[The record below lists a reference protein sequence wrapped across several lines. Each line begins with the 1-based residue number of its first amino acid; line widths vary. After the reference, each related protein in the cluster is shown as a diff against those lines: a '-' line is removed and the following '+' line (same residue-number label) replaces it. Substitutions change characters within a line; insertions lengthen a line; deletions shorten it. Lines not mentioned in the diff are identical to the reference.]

1 MSEDMDMDAGMGNDM
16 EITDDDRL
24 WAMLAYILSP
34 LLPIIL
40 LLIEDKKDR
49 PFIKAHNMQAL
60 VLGLVSVVIA
70 TLLGWLVFPLCLNL
84 GLFIYAIYLG
94 MQAYQG
100 KLVTIPVITDLVKS
114 QGWV

>member
-1 MSEDMDMDAGMGNDM
+1 MSEDMDMGSDM

-34 LLPIIL
+34 LVPIIL
-40 LLIEDKKDR
+40 LLIEEKKDR

-60 VLGLVSVVIA
+60 VLGLVSVVVA

-100 KLVTIPVITDLVKS
+100 KMVTIPVITDFVKG
-114 QGWV
+114 QGWA

>member
-1 MSEDMDMDAGMGNDM
+1 MSEDMNMGSDM

-34 LLPIIL
+34 LVPIIIL
-40 LLIEDKKDR
+40 LIEEKKDR

-70 TLLGWLVFPLCLNL
+70 TLLGWLVIPLCLNL
-84 GLFIYAIYLG
+84 GIFIYAIYLG
-94 MQAYQG
+94 IQAYQG
-100 KLVTIPVITDLVKS
+100 KMVTIPVITDLVKG
-114 QGWV
+114 QGWA

>member
-1 MSEDMDMDAGMGNDM
+1 MSEDIDMGSDM

-34 LLPIIL
+34 LVPIIL
-40 LLIEDKKDR
+40 LLIEEKKDR

-60 VLGLVSVVIA
+60 VLGLVSVVVA

-100 KLVTIPVITDLVKS
+100 KMVTIPVITDFVKG
-114 QGWV
+114 QGWA

>member
-1 MSEDMDMDAGMGNDM
+1 MSEDMDMGSDM
-16 EITDDDRL
+16 EITDDDKL

-34 LLPIIL
+34 LVPIIL
-40 LLIEDKKDR
+40 LLIEEKKDR

-60 VLGLVSVVIA
+60 VLGLVSVVVA

-100 KLVTIPVITDLVKS
+100 KMVTIPVITDFVKG
-114 QGWV
+114 QGWA